1 RVAFAD
7 VSASTTP
14 EDFVRGAKGGVAL
27 CYAWIAEQMRAAG
40 GAPERTGLT
49 GGMTSAARAGLPI
62 LSDALGLPVDHVGI
76 SRSTMRGSALLA
88 LEQLGVRDYAEVPV
102 LTRVDPREQ
111 TGDYYR
117 ERLARFESLA
127 DEVGAPRD

>member
-1 RVAFAD
+1 
-7 VSASTTP
+7 
-14 EDFVRGAKGGVAL
+14 
-27 CYAWIAEQMRAAG
+27 
-40 GAPERTGLT
+40 
-49 GGMTSAARAGLPI
+49 MTSAAPTWLPI

-102 LTRVDPREQ
+102 LTRVEPREQ
-111 TGDYYR
+111 TGDYYW